1 MNNFKFAGVHINI
14 SKDASPPN
22 IMKQQLFYTN
32 CKKKEEKRGKKK
44 TKWMIQQRY
53 YSCGEDLSRRGADE
67 PGKSDKMIPEWWPTP
82 DWVVQDAQIHHSVHR
97 TTADRDATIKIATDK
112 WVKHHCLWNQ
122 WPYRRLGKNDDD
134 RRRRNSA
141 FTRWNENMQ
150 KPSNFFIKNRLES
163 PLILGFIWIAIK
175 LK

>member
-1 MNNFKFAGVHINI
+1 M
-14 SKDASPPN
+14 PW
-22 IMKQQLFYTN
+22 
-32 CKKKEEKRGKKK
+32 
-44 TKWMIQQRY
+44 KWMIQQRY
-53 YSCGEDLSRRGADE
+53 YSCGKDLRKRGADE

-150 KPSNFFIKNRLES
+150 KPSKIFN
-163 PLILGFIWIAIK
+163 
-175 LK
+175 